1 MTVSAVLSNRHVS
14 DRLTPT
20 MLAALDLA
28 GDRELSEL
36 LLAAPKMARALNAV
50 LNLDLAEDA
59 RRLIA
64 AEIREALR

>member
-1 MTVSAVLSNRHVS
+1 MAVSAVLSNRHVS

-20 MLAALDLA
+20 MLAALDPA
-28 GDRELSEL
+28 GDPELSDL
-36 LLAAPKMARALNAV
+36 LIAAPKMARALNPV